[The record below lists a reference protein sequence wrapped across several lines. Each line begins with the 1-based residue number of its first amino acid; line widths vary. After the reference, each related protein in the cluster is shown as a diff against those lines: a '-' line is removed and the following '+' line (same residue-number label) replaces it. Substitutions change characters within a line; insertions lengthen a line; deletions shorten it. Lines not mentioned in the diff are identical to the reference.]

1 MASSGSNT
9 GGGANTLCMPKIPEY
24 LEFTA
29 TNDASSSELRRAEY
43 ETGASTIPSVFAAL
57 NNYEGEQEARFILPL
72 VFFGMMIS
80 CEDMRKWM

>member
-1 MASSGSNT
+1 MVPTGYMASSGSNT

-57 NNYEGEQEARFILPL
+57 NNYEGEQDVHSSPSCILWDDD
-72 VFFGMMIS
+72 FM
-80 CEDMRKWM
+80 